1 MDTLV
6 FSVVLLAALLHAT
19 WNGMVKKHSDKAV
32 ALAGIILGH
41 IPFSIVAIILLP
53 APSIESIPYIFASI
67 VVHIGYQWF
76 LLKSYEIGDLTKVY
90 PIARGTGPLFVTVIS
105 ILLLGVVLNKFIL
118 ISIFLICFG
127 IFFLGI
133 SDYKNSSLNVIKFS
147 IITGLFIGSYSLV
160 DGYGARV
167 SNSAISFVSWSFI
180 LNAMIFPFILSL
192 RGQKDIIKR
201 VYRDGKMIFFY
212 GVTLSYASY
221 ALAVWAFTKA
231 PIPVVTSLRET
242 SILLSIF
249 IGYFLLKEKMN
260 LLKISSI
267 VIILIGVI
275 GIKLF

>member
-1 MDTLV
+1 M
-6 FSVVLLAALLHAT
+6 F
-19 WNGMVKKHSDKAV
+19 
-32 ALAGIILGH
+32 
-41 IPFSIVAIILLP
+41 
-53 APSIESIPYIFASI
+53 
-67 VVHIGYQWF
+67 
-76 LLKSYEIGDLTKVY
+76 
-90 PIARGTGPLFVTVIS
+90 
-105 ILLLGVVLNKFIL
+105 GVVLNKLIL

-249 IGYFLLKEKMN
+249 IGYFLLKEKITPAKIISI
-260 LLKISSI
+260 LFILAGAIGLKL
-267 VIILIGVI
+267 V
-275 GIKLF
+275 

>member
-1 MDTLV
+1 M
-6 FSVVLLAALLHAT
+6 
-19 WNGMVKKHSDKAV
+19 
-32 ALAGIILGH
+32 
-41 IPFSIVAIILLP
+41 
-53 APSIESIPYIFASI
+53 
-67 VVHIGYQWF
+67 
-76 LLKSYEIGDLTKVY
+76 
-90 PIARGTGPLFVTVIS
+90 
-105 ILLLGVVLNKFIL
+105 

-147 IITGLFIGSYSLV
+147 FTTGLFIGSYSLV

-180 LNAMIFPFILSL
+180 LNTMIFPFILSL

-201 VYRDGKMIFFY
+201 VYREGKMIFFY

-249 IGYFLLKEKMN
+249 IGYFLLKESIN
-260 LLKISSI
+260 LKKIISI
-267 VIILIGVI
+267 LFILIGVI